1 MSRCQEIP
9 LHTQLKT
16 GKLSLPISP
25 SRHFFVRRSIRR
37 RMESQSGRTEAANFP
52 QTLHSFVHERRS
64 KLICSHSKSKIY
76 SRYWKRRKTL
86 TNTRELVTNEK
97 RCKTRDND
105 PCEGSAGAACY
116 VTLSFKTANL
126 RLAVCKCARH
136 LFERGNGKGK
146 QKNGSQCLRVS
157 GAHFQS
163 PMSATVKISRSCL
176 FSAAHARVTH
186 GAVGAAALHAPCEI
200 SNCRPAVNTRVK
212 MRANCEIP
220 RPKH

>member
-1 MSRCQEIP
+1 MCCRAGISFVRSGRPFKAQRFRSATPLSFRRVIYAACAQEVALAVPRSIVFHGADVMSRCQEIP

-86 TNTRELVTNEK
+86 RNTRELVTNEK

-146 QKNGSQCLRVS
+146 Q
-157 GAHFQS
+157 
-163 PMSATVKISRSCL
+163 
-176 FSAAHARVTH
+176 
-186 GAVGAAALHAPCEI
+186 
-200 SNCRPAVNTRVK
+200 
-212 MRANCEIP
+212 
-220 RPKH
+220 